1 MEKIFSMVGGDGEFS
16 YEKMGVI
23 QAYTI
28 RKLEPLLGEA
38 IKHLNLPEHGP
49 LHIADFGCST
59 GKNSITCINFIVK
72 SIAERYAKAAG
83 ETSGHDT
90 TCMPEMLVFFID
102 LPVNDFNHLI
112 QLLASKAKNGGDS
125 IGVDGAD
132 VEKVNNYF
140 SAAVGGSF
148 YNRLLPKES
157 MHFAIST
164 WALHWMSQIPKRVTD
179 PNSPCYNKGRSW
191 ILGGDPLIAQEFAQQ
206 SQLDLDNFFNCRA
219 AEMAPGGIVF
229 VLLGSRQDATNP
241 TNQCDPDFGPG
252 PDYENAWNDL
262 VVDGVITTH
271 TRDTFNVPLYY
282 RSKEEVETSIIKCG
296 AFDIQY
302 VQSWDD
308 ESICPKDELMHML
321 QSPQSFAKFYSAWV
335 RSMVGPIMEAH
346 MGLQATNE
354 FFIRHQ
360 RRIAARATS
369 VLSDPK
375 AQEEY
380 KCFNLSALVV
390 VLKRKIHTS

>member
-164 WALHWMSQIPKRVTD
+164 WALHWMSQV
-179 PNSPCYNKGRSW
+179 
-191 ILGGDPLIAQEFAQQ
+191 
-206 SQLDLDNFFNCRA
+206 
-219 AEMAPGGIVF
+219 
-229 VLLGSRQDATNP
+229 
-241 TNQCDPDFGPG
+241 
-252 PDYENAWNDL
+252 
-262 VVDGVITTH
+262 
-271 TRDTFNVPLYY
+271 
-282 RSKEEVETSIIKCG
+282 
-296 AFDIQY
+296 
-302 VQSWDD
+302 
-308 ESICPKDELMHML
+308 
-321 QSPQSFAKFYSAWV
+321 
-335 RSMVGPIMEAH
+335 
-346 MGLQATNE
+346 
-354 FFIRHQ
+354 
-360 RRIAARATS
+360 
-369 VLSDPK
+369 
-375 AQEEY
+375 
-380 KCFNLSALVV
+380 
-390 VLKRKIHTS
+390 